1 MKCWKRN
8 RGNIGALILF
18 DEHYIHCFPV
28 FCYINQIEKSGF
40 VFSNPICVQDFAL
53 RSWFSCSFLLSFS
66 PDYWLQR
73 LEQET
78 CFGSPDIR
86 AAKPAEGIYV
96 TYSLIGKKK
105 KKQSKLIIIFLKLSH
120 LLNISLLG
128 ELFPRYSF
136 LSPISEQHMS
146 LSHQGLTSI
155 SLWFFKCSLCSH
167 SVSSTVLGALSSQG
181 RQFVHWGVSS
191 SFEESF
197 TAISFLFYNT
207 RICENMPHFFATK

>member
-1 MKCWKRN
+1 M
-8 RGNIGALILF
+8 
-18 DEHYIHCFPV
+18 
-28 FCYINQIEKSGF
+28 FCYINQTEKSGF

-96 TYSLIGKKK
+96 TFSLTERKKNAN
-105 KKQSKLIIIFLKLSH
+105 QTDYH
-120 LLNISLLG
+120 LPQTVPPSQHHFAGWVISQV
-128 ELFPRYSF
+128 LFPFSRF
-136 LSPISEQHMS
+136 WTAHVT
-146 LSHQGLTSI
+146 SHQGLTSI
-155 SLWFFKCSLCSH
+155 SLWFFKCLLCSH

-197 TAISFLFYNT
+197 TAISFLFYNF
-207 RICENMPHFFATK
+207 MPRLLQLPCRWSSASNLNLSRQSADCCWVMAQRQPLY

>member
-1 MKCWKRN
+1 M
-8 RGNIGALILF
+8 
-18 DEHYIHCFPV
+18 

-105 KKQSKLIIIFLKLSH
+105 KANQIDYH
-120 LLNISLLG
+120 L
-128 ELFPRYSF
+128 P
-136 LSPISEQHMS
+136 Q
-146 LSHQGLTSI
+146 
-155 SLWFFKCSLCSH
+155 
-167 SVSSTVLGALSSQG
+167 TVPSSQH
-181 RQFVHWGVSS
+181 QFAG
-191 SFEESF
+191 
-197 TAISFLFYNT
+197 
-207 RICENMPHFFATK
+207 